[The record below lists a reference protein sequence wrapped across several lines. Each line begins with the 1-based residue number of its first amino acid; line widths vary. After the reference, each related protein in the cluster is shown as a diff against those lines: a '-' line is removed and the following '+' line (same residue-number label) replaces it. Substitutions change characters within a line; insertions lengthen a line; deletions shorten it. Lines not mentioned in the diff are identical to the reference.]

1 MAIPATS
8 SSTSSTKDTTSSRPA
23 STAEALAEARKT
35 QDFLQL
41 FLAQVTH
48 QDPMEPMKNAEL
60 MQQVIGI
67 ETVERLGQLDEGL
80 QTLQKVDLAQGA
92 SLIGKTVTLADS
104 STTGR
109 VDRVLFKNGQTMV
122 VVGGKELPIAKV
134 ASLEL
139 SSWPRSLR
147 WRPRFSAI
155 HAVWRAARAG
165 FTCARAIAVS
175 PSSESLATGRV
186 ER

>member
-1 MAIPATS
+1 MAIPAT
-8 SSTSSTKDTTSSRPA
+8 TSSTQTAKETSASRPA
-23 STAEALAEARKT
+23 STAKSISEARKT

-92 SLIGKTVTLADS
+92 SLIGKTVTLS
-104 STTGR
+104 EPNMTGR
-109 VDRVLFKNGQTMV
+109 VDRVLFKNGQTLV
-122 VVGGKELPIAKV
+122 VVGGKELSLSKV
-134 ASLEL
+134 ASLEA
-139 SSWPRSLR
+139 
-147 WRPRFSAI
+147 SA
-155 HAVWRAARAG
+155 
-165 FTCARAIAVS
+165 
-175 PSSESLATGRV
+175 ENQ
-186 ER
+186 